1 MINTND
7 SSIDWK
13 SFKSCDDVKKV
24 MLVENGISTQ
34 IGTTTEQVVVYEDED
49 LIHRKQELHFDDPEK
64 ADRKVE
70 LSIKLSSFIPVSC
83 TDQGPADIT
92 LTYEADKREIVQS
105 INQELKRFK
114 ITEGTFDLFS
124 VELVLRLL
132 PLKIGYRAELM
143 AFNHM
148 VGNTVQVKIDV
159 DNKEKIHDG
168 QRDVDAYRIK
178 VHFGEQLQTYWISV
192 ETKELLKQSVKLG
205 EQVYFDFVR

>member
-1 MINTND
+1 MIKTND

-13 SFKSCDDVKKV
+13 SFKPCKDVKKV
-24 MLVENGISTQ
+24 MLVENGLSTE
-34 IGTTTEQVVVYEDED
+34 IGTTTEQVMVSED
-49 LIHRKQELHFDDPEK
+49 LLYRKQELHFNDPAK

-70 LSIKLSSFIPVSC
+70 LSIKRSSFIPVSC

-92 LTYEADKREIVQS
+92 LTYDTDKLELVQS
-105 INQELKRFK
+105 INKELKIFK

-159 DNKEKIHDG
+159 NSNEKVHDS
-168 QRDVDAYRIK
+168 QRDVDAYRVQ